1 MGARLSRLFG
11 AGKPAGKAGG
21 TISDHDRAVLDL
33 KVARDRLKKYQRK
46 LDGDAATL
54 VKQAQVLVL
63 EGRRDRALMLLKIKK
78 YKLQQSDKA
87 DAQLFTVTELIDSVE
102 WEGQQSQVLAA
113 LAEGTKALN
122 ALHASMPIEDVEQL
136 MADTQEALDYEAE
149 ISSVIAGSWTPESE
163 SSLMEEFAALEKEL
177 AAESAEEKAETKAEA
192 AAAVEEVKAAAAVE
206 STETAD
212 GDGETAAAVEE
223 AEESEQ
229 AAAEKAEAE
238 AEAEVAD
245 DVCEAEAPAAAAA
258 ADSSSTG
265 DDVLSQLPEAPTG
278 AVTLPAREAPQED
291 KKPTRVAVA
300 S

>member
-11 AGKPAGKAGG
+11 AGKPTNKAGG
-21 TISDHDRAVLDL
+21 TISEHDRAVLDL

-149 ISSVIAGSWTPESE
+149 ISSVIAGSWSPESE

-177 AAESAEEKAETKAEA
+177 AAESAEEQAKTKAEA
-192 AAAVEEVKAAAAVE
+192 AAAVKHVKAAAAVE
-206 STETAD
+206 SAETAD
-212 GDGETAAAVEE
+212 GNGKAAATEQE
-223 AEESEQ
+223 AEESEL
-229 AAAEKAEAE
+229 AAADEPE

-245 DVCEAEAPAAAAA
+245 DVCEAKPAAAAAAA
-258 ADSSSTG
+258 ADSSSSS

-278 AVTLPAREAPQED
+278 AVTLPAREAPQEE
-291 KKPTRVAVA
+291 KQPTRVAVA

>member
-212 GDGETAAAVEE
+212 SDGETAAAVEE

-229 AAAEKAEAE
+229 AAAEEAE
-238 AEAEVAD
+238 AETAVAD
-245 DVCEAEAPAAAAA
+245 NVCEAEAPAAATA

-291 KKPTRVAVA
+291 KQPTRVAVA

>member
-177 AAESAEEKAETKAEA
+177 AAESAEEQAETKAEA

-212 GDGETAAAVEE
+212 SDGETAAAVEE

-229 AAAEKAEAE
+229 AAAEEAE
-238 AEAEVAD
+238 AETAVAD
-245 DVCEAEAPAAAAA
+245 NVCEAEAPAAATA

-291 KKPTRVAVA
+291 KQPTRVAVA